1 MDKEEEEM
9 LLLPDEVI
17 RMIFNIVL
25 NMDIGMIKN
34 LSLVNK
40 DGNEITKLFL
50 KNLKEKI
57 MKENN
62 SKDMDCLFRYYAKRF
77 LMCNGKIDIVYLKQH
92 PSNIRVFVQSCIP
105 WICYTKNKE
114 FTYPYKGLDYNS
126 GRNRFYLFAKMIE
139 MVFRRP
145 DLDNSCIDRYDSNH
159 FLNEMLETLYLHIER
174 NMKHFRNAFN
184 IRMLITFLNEVYE
197 IYNIREDPH
206 KINVGVSM
214 LCIYDWSVAMVSA
227 RSSVDNPIV
236 RKRVYREEPL
246 KLMRMLAELE
256 AQLLSCDNMQE

>member
-9 LLLPDEVI
+9 LPDEVI

-50 KNLKEKI
+50 KDLKERI

-62 SKDMDCLFRYYAKRF
+62 SRDMDCLFRYYTKKF
-77 LMCNGKIDIVYLKQH
+77 LMCNGKIDIVYLKKH
-92 PSNIRVFVQSCIP
+92 PSNIRIFVQSCIP
-105 WICYTKNKE
+105 WICYTKNEE
-114 FTYPYKGLDYNS
+114 FTYPYEGLDYNS
-126 GRNRFYLFAKMIE
+126 VRNRFYLFAKMIE
-139 MVFRRP
+139 MVFRRV

-159 FLNEMLETLYLHIER
+159 LLNEMLKALYLHIER

-197 IYNIREDPH
+197 IYNIREDPY

-214 LCIYDWSVAMVSA
+214 LCIYDWSVAMVSG
-227 RSSVDNPIV
+227 RTSEDNPIV